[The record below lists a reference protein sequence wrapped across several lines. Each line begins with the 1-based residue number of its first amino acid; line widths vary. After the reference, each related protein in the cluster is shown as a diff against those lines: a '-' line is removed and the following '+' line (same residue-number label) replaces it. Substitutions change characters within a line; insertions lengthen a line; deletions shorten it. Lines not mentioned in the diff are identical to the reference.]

1 MNSSYKAET
10 CYANHMRIFLL
21 IFLMGCTDKGPDPE
35 ADPDGDSYTNQQE
48 WDGGSDPEN
57 PDDIP
62 YKGGWGKDMEC
73 RFDMEPTGNDVG
85 EIAEN
90 FALTDQF
97 GDTIHLQ
104 DFCGRPLLLE
114 LTAFT

>member
-1 MNSSYKAET
+1 MT
-10 CYANHMRIFLL
+10 TLFLL
-21 IFLMGCTDKGPDPE
+21 LTACTDKGPDPE
-35 ADPDGDSYTNQQE
+35 ADLDGDSYSNQQE
-48 WDGGSDPEN
+48 WDGGSDPED

-62 YKGGWGKDMEC
+62 YKGGWGKDMDC
-73 RFDMEPTGNDVG
+73 RFDMEPTGNAVG
-85 EIAEN
+85 EIADN

-97 GDTIHLQ
+97 GDTVNLQ